1 MFNKKNKCCSCG
13 KETNVLYYKAGGL
26 QSLTVGWCKECKE
39 KKDKESLELLEAIK
53 NGEDINR
60 FL

>member
-13 KETNVLYYKAGGL
+13 KETNVLYHKAGGL
-26 QSLTVGWCKECKE
+26 QCLTTGWCKECKE
-39 KKDKESLELLEAIK
+39 KKDKESLELLKAIK
-53 NGEDINR
+53 NGEDISR

>member
-13 KETNVLYYKAGGL
+13 KETNVLYHKAGGL
-26 QSLTVGWCKECKE
+26 QSSPVGWCKECKE

-53 NGEDINR
+53 NGEDISR